1 MKIVYGKIMRHIVCC
16 FCNIGLIEQITVS
29 IGIKTNSKNG
39 KKVINKKVQNF
50 YKSLTIF
57 YNEKV
62 FLFFHNLVVRP
73 LLNKSNS
80 HKLLL

>member
-29 IGIKTNSKNG
+29 IGIKTNSKIG

-62 FLFFHNLVVRP
+62 FFFIFPQLGRSP
-73 LLNKSNS
+73 SS
-80 HKLLL
+80 